1 MKKYYKIITYGDLYN
16 FLEKKKSKFEDDAN
30 FVAFFEAMERH
41 THKNVNDY
49 LYYEMQE
56 KFYRRIR

>member
-1 MKKYYKIITYGDLYN
+1 MEIAKRYSIAYKGLKNGHHEFD
-16 FLEKKKSKFEDDAN
+16 FKVDD
-30 FVAFFEAMERH
+30 AFFEAMERH

-56 KFYRRIR
+56 KFYRRIKK